1 MKIKYQCEIC
11 GNVYDDKKTAK
22 ECESY
27 GIDEPLLNIG
37 DIITICD
44 CKKTPVM
51 FTKYRDV
58 YPRYDYEKNCIPN
71 GNILYYIENVCN
83 KKIKCRLSFIEKSS
97 PHSLRYIFYPVEEFQ
112 FFKIEMKQYQLKS
125 QLKYYNKIE
134 SEE

>member
-11 GNVYDDKKTAK
+11 GNVYDNKETAEK
-22 ECESY
+22 CESY
-27 GIDEPLLNIG
+27 GIDKPLLNIG

-44 CKKTPVM
+44 CIKTPIM

-58 YPRYDYEKNCIPN
+58 YPRYDYEKNCVPN
-71 GNILYYIENVCN
+71 EYILYYIENVCE
-83 KKIKCRLSFIEKSS
+83 KRIKCRLSFIEKSS

-112 FFKIEMKQYQLKS
+112 FFRIEMQQYQLKN
-125 QLKYYNKIE
+125 QLKHYNKIG

>member
-11 GNVYDDKKTAK
+11 GNIYDDKEKAE

-37 DIITICD
+37 AIITICD
-44 CKKTPVM
+44 CKKTPIM

-58 YPRYDYEKNCIPN
+58 YPWNDYEKNCVPN
-71 GNILYYIENVCN
+71 GNILYYIENVCD

-97 PHSLRYIFYPVEEFQ
+97 PHSLRYIFYPVEEFR
-112 FFKIEMKQYQLKS
+112 FFRIEMQQYQLKN